1 MSIVKKLFIFTIVFF
16 ISTLCLVGFSNSNS
30 VVIDAGHGGEDSGAV
45 SGDYVEKEWNLD
57 TARACANDLVKYG
70 VYVYETRSYDTYIS
84 LEDRASMANYNNVDY
99 FISIHHNS
107 GGGDRGEVVYSI
119 NYPNSES
126 LANYIQCELET
137 IGQTNV
143 TTYTRTLSSNTD
155 YYSVLRN
162 TNMSAVI
169 VEVCFIDNE
178 SDRQI
183 ADTKEERERNGI
195 AIAHG
200 ILKQLGIEV
209 NDSSIAETETT
220 GETDIMNEPS
230 ATYEQLYQWAVNN
243 NTSQT
248 FLDNLQYIWDAS
260 VEKGVDPILVATQC
274 ALETDYMRSLVFK
287 SHNNTAG
294 IKETPTTYRTYDTV
308 EDGIDAQI
316 EHLMLYAGTSDDTD
330 SWLYGW
336 CPTIEGLA
344 GRWAEDTQYSNKI
357 LSMMDSVKSIEVNND
372 SSNIVSDNDSEKDTN
387 IIEEIVQQNR
397 ENNIIKDA
405 LNRNKEYIQNKIK
418 DLRDKFNI

>member
-57 TARACANDLVKYG
+57 TARACANELVKYG
-70 VYVYETRSYDTYIS
+70 VYVYETRSDDTYIS

-126 LANYIQCELET
+126 LANYIQSELEN

-243 NTSQT
+243 NASQT

-357 LSMMDSVKSIEVNND
+357 LSMINSVKSIEINN
-372 SSNIVSDNDSEKDTN
+372 SSSDVVADNNTN

-397 ENNIIKDA
+397 ESNIIQDV

-418 DLRDKFNI
+418 ELRNKFNI

>member
-1 MSIVKKLFIFTIVFF
+1 MSIVKKLFIFTIMFF

-57 TARACANDLVKYG
+57 TARACANELVKYG
-70 VYVYETRSYDTYIS
+70 VYVYETRNDDTYIS
-84 LEDRASMANYNNVDY
+84 LEDRASLANYNNVDY

-119 NYPNSES
+119 NDPNSES
-126 LANYIQCELET
+126 LANYIRSELEN

-162 TNMSAVI
+162 TNMSSVI

-200 ILKQLGIEV
+200 ILKQLGIEA
-209 NDSSIAETETT
+209 NDNSIVETETT
-220 GETDIMNEPS
+220 GETNIMNEPS

-243 NTSQT
+243 DASQT
-248 FLDNLQYIWDAS
+248 FLDNLQYIWDTS
-260 VEKGVDPILVATQC
+260 IEKGVDPILVATQC

-308 EDGIDAQI
+308 EDGINAQI
-316 EHLMLYAGTSDDTD
+316 EHLMLYAGVSDDTD

-336 CPTIEGLA
+336 CPTVEGLA

-357 LSMMDSVKSIEVNND
+357 LSMMDSVKNIETNESLSNIADNND
-372 SSNIVSDNDSEKDTN
+372 DKKDTN

-397 ENNIIKDA
+397 ESNIIQNA
-405 LNRNKEYIQNKIK
+405 LNRNKEYVQNKIK
-418 DLRDKFNI
+418 ELREKFNI

>member
-1 MSIVKKLFIFTIVFF
+1 MSIIKKLLFIIMFFT
-16 ISTLCLVGFSNSNS
+16 SALCLVGFSNSNS

-45 SGDYVEKEWNLD
+45 SSDYVEKEWNLD
-57 TARACANDLVKYG
+57 TARACANELVKYG
-70 VYVYETRSYDTYIS
+70 VYVYETRSDDTYIS
-84 LEDRASMANYNNVDY
+84 LEDRASLANYNNVDY

-119 NYPNSES
+119 NDPNSES
-126 LANYIQCELET
+126 LANYIQSELEN

-143 TTYTRTLSSNTD
+143 TTYTRTLISNTD

-162 TNMSAVI
+162 TNMSSVI

-178 SDRQI
+178 TDRQI

-209 NDSSIAETETT
+209 GDSSIVETETT
-220 GETDIMNEPS
+220 GETNIMNEPR

-243 NTSQT
+243 NASQT
-248 FLDNLQYIWDAS
+248 FLDNLQYIWNAS

-287 SHNNTAG
+287 THNNTAG
-294 IKETPTTYRTYDTV
+294 IKETQTTYRTYDTV

-316 EHLMLYAGTSDDTD
+316 EHLMLYAGASYDTD

-357 LSMMDSVKSIEVNND
+357 LSMMDEVKHIQD
-372 SSNIVSDNDSEKDTN
+372 SSKEVETNSDKQDEIN
-387 IIEEIVQQNR
+387 IIEEYNKNNNLLYDILNKNGKK
-397 ENNIIKDA
+397 ENNYSN
-405 LNRNKEYIQNKIK
+405 LLKEILEKIK
-418 DLRDKFNI
+418 K

>member
-1 MSIVKKLFIFTIVFF
+1 MSIVKKIFIFTIMFF

-45 SGDYVEKEWNLD
+45 NGDYVEKEWNLD
-57 TARACANDLVKYG
+57 TARACANELVKYG
-70 VYVYETRSYDTYIS
+70 VYVYETRNDDTYIS
-84 LEDRASMANYNNVDY
+84 LEDRASLANYNNVDY

-119 NYPNSES
+119 NDPNSES
-126 LANYIQCELET
+126 LANYIRSELEN

-162 TNMSAVI
+162 TNMSSVI

-209 NDSSIAETETT
+209 NDNNVVETETT
-220 GETDIMNEPS
+220 GENNIMNEPN

-243 NTSQT
+243 NASQT
-248 FLDNLQYIWDAS
+248 FLDNLKYMWDAS

-274 ALETDYMRSLVFK
+274 ALETDYMRSLIFK

-294 IKETPTTYRTYDTV
+294 IKETPTTYRTYDTI

-316 EHLMLYAGTSDDTD
+316 EHLMLYAGTSDNTD

-357 LSMMDSVKSIEVNND
+357 LSMMDDIKNMTVENDTEQITEDEESIEEVKESNEEVKE
-372 SSNIVSDNDSEKDTN
+372 SNIFY
-387 IIEEIVQQNR
+387 
-397 ENNIIKDA
+397 DA
-405 LNRNKEYIQNKIK
+405 LNRNKDNIINTIQKIK
-418 DLRDKFNI
+418 EKFNL